1 MTKSKLPP
9 YSIIEV
15 PIFDAR
21 SGLNRCSLPG
31 VGASVDGYPKG
42 NAGFWWSPTGS
53 IMLKTRVLKSQ
64 YAFEARLASGQPI
77 SERSLS
83 DFGWYVSDQLL
94 RWATQIDDVPF
105 EEASFPNVVMPVKDV
120 DWLSRL
126 LVTCLETGN
135 TDPEVLAE
143 LLPELGGIR
152 VMRKIADADSFY
164 ERFDLLMKQI
174 GKSKAKA
181 ERSLRSEQNAEVK
194 VPVRRVV
201 KRLAGVE
208 AKLADFL
215 VNAGS
220 PQSPLK
226 KIEMSESESLM
237 WDNDPFAL
245 PKSADSKLAVMEA
258 VYRRMLDRGVNPES
272 EEAKRFSA
280 GEPQTY
286 ADWLAKRTQGVNSQP
301 SQF

>member
-15 PIFDAR
+15 SIFDAR
-21 SGLNRCSLPG
+21 SGLKKCSLPG

-42 NAGFWWSPTGS
+42 NADFWWSPTGS

-64 YAFEARLASGQPI
+64 YAFEARLATGLPI
-77 SERSLS
+77 PERLLS
-83 DFGWYVSDQLL
+83 DFGWYVSDHLL

-105 EEASFPNVVMPVKDV
+105 EEASFPNVVMPIKDV
-120 DWLSRL
+120 YWLSRL
-126 LVTCLETGN
+126 LVACLETGY
-135 TDPEVLAE
+135 TDPDVLAE

-152 VMRKIADADSFY
+152 VIRKIADADNFY

-194 VPVRRVV
+194 VQLRRAA
-201 KRLAGVE
+201 KLLIGVE
-208 AKLADFL
+208 DKLADFM
-215 VNAGS
+215 VDAGS
-220 PQSPLK
+220 PRSPLK
-226 KIEMSESESLM
+226 KIEMSESESIM

-245 PKSADSKLAVMEA
+245 PKTTESKLAVMEM
-258 VYRRMLDRGVNPES
+258 VYRRMLDRGVKPES

-286 ADWLAKRTQGVNSQP
+286 TDWLAKRTQVGDSQP
-301 SQF
+301 IQS